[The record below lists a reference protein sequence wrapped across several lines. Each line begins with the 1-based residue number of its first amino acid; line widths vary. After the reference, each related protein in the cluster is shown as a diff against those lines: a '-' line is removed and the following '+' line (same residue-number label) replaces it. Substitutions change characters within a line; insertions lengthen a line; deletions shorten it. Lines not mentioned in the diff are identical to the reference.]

1 MLFPIWRVD
10 HLNPS
15 KEAASGEADDIF
27 ETLYLSSVII
37 VLMKSISLIQM
48 SFFPTQLGVV

>member
-1 MLFPIWRVD
+1 MGEGAF
-10 HLNPS
+10 S

-27 ETLYLSSVII
+27 ETLYLSSVIR

-48 SFFPTQLGVV
+48 SFFTTQHGVV